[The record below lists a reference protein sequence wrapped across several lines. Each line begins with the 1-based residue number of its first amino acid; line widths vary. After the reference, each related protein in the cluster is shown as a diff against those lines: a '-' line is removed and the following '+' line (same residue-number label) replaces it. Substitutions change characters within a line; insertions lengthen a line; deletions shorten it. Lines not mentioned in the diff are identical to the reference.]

1 MLPDVE
7 APVRTGGCLVV
18 RGLLTARP
26 EPASGRRRRMADF
39 VQSCNP
45 VTHVAVSSENGSGP
59 RPSANACSS
68 TRAPMSS
75 AGSP

>member
-1 MLPDVE
+1 MLPGGE
-7 APVRTGGCLVV
+7 ARPRTGTRAVA
-18 RGLLTARP
+18 RGLAAAP
-26 EPASGRRRRMADF
+26 PAPAWGRRRRMADF
-39 VQSCNP
+39 AQSCNP